1 MGPAPVFRA
10 VLYRK
15 GVEAYELGD
24 MKTELFLNE
33 QVKKEQ
39 ALHEVEQRYKRLLA
53 ATTDYI
59 YTVDVID
66 GHPGA
71 TSHGPGCE
79 GVTGYTQREFAEDP
93 FLWYR
98 VIYEGDRSA
107 VLAQVGRILH
117 DQPLAPLEHRIIRK
131 DGQIRWVRNTTIP
144 HRDERGHLVG
154 YDGLI
159 SDVTSRKLA
168 EIALRENQERL
179 ALVIRG
185 SNDGIWDWDLVTG
198 EVYYSPRWKSMLGY
212 EDEELENKYSTWE
225 ALLHPDEREQ
235 ALAAVKACL
244 SGPSGTFELEQRLRH
259 KDGSYRWILAR
270 AVVLRDAGG
279 RALRMAGSH
288 VDLTERK
295 QAAEQLQQAN
305 NGLARKSE
313 VLRRLVRRLN
323 AQHRELKNAQ
333 EHLIQ
338 TAKLELTGTLAAGV
352 AHEVKNPL
360 QTIIMGLHLIS
371 EKLPV
376 DLRNPEISM
385 ALEEM
390 SAAVLRARSIIA
402 DLLTLA
408 HPMGFK
414 IQPQGIN
421 TVIESSVRLLKNE
434 LLKSKVTV
442 ENHFEPELP
451 AVPLDAQR
459 MEQVF
464 LNLLLNALQAMANG
478 GVITIKTKVERVGD
492 EEPWREDVLRR
503 FRLGEKVVVVTIHD
517 QGNGVDESV
526 LPRVFDPFFTT
537 KPPGVGTGLGLSMA
551 KKIVELHGGAIDL
564 RNASAGGAI
573 AAVVLRVN
581 GGSQHE

>member
-1 MGPAPVFRA
+1 
-10 VLYRK
+10 
-15 GVEAYELGD
+15 
-24 MKTELFLNE
+24 MKTELFLTE
-33 QVKKEQ
+33 QVKKEH
-39 ALHEVEQRYKRLLA
+39 ALREVEQRYKRLLA

-59 YTVDVID
+59 YTVDIIE

-98 VIYEGDRSA
+98 VIYEGDRAA

-117 DQPLAPLEHRIIRK
+117 DQPLTPLEHRIIRK

-168 EIALRENQERL
+168 EIALRQNQERL

-198 EVYYSPRWKSMLGY
+198 EVYFSPRWKSMLGY
-212 EDEELENKYSTWE
+212 EDEELENSYSTWE
-225 ALLHPDEREQ
+225 SLLHPDDRER
-235 ALAAVKACL
+235 ALAAIRACL
-244 SGPSGTFELEQRLRH
+244 SGQSGTFELEQRLRH

-270 AVVLRDAGG
+270 AMVLREGG

-305 NGLARKSE
+305 IGLARKSE

-376 DLRNPEISM
+376 DLRNVEISL

-390 SAAVLRARSIIA
+390 SAAVLRARSIIG

-414 IQPQGIN
+414 IQPQDIN

-442 ENHFEPELP
+442 EKHFEPEPP

-478 GVITIKTKVERVGD
+478 GVITIQSKVEQVGD
-492 EEPWREDVLRR
+492 GDPWREDVLRR
-503 FRLGEKVVVVTIHD
+503 FRLGEKVVVVTIQD
-517 QGNGVDESV
+517 QGSGVDESV